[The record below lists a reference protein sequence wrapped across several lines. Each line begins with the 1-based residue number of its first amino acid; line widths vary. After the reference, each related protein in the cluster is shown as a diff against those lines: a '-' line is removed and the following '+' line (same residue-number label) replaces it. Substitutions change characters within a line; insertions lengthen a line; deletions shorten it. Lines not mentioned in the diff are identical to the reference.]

1 MSANRGDKSRFQI
14 NRKRAVL
21 RREKARE
28 LVQGTAVAAATTP
41 VRRAKPARP
50 AKAAQ

>member
-28 LVQGTAVAAATTP
+28 LAQGTAPAAPATAE
-41 VRRAKPARP
+41 RRAKPARP
-50 AKAAQ
+50 VKTAE